1 MKPFLTAEWRK
12 LLVINYEVDA
22 AILHPYLPFGTEL
35 DLFEGK
41 CYVSLIGFMFLNTK
55 VKGIRFPGLCDFEE
69 VNLRF
74 YVRRI
79 VNGEWRRGVVFIREL
94 VPKKILAMVANLFY
108 KEHYKAVP
116 MSHQLEKLN
125 DKIKIKYWWKYADVV
140 NSISVTTQPTKQG
153 LLNGSEAHFILE
165 HYYGYTK
172 VSESKTYEYEVKHP
186 VWEIYSVIDYLVD
199 VNFEVNYGKDFS
211 FLNNQSPCSV
221 YVAEGSEIS
230 VMDKINYKL

>member
-22 AILHPYLPFGTEL
+22 EVLLPYLPVGTEL
-35 DLFEGK
+35 DLFEEK

-55 VKGIRFPGLCDFEE
+55 VKGISAPGLRNFEE

-74 YVRRI
+74 YVKRK
-79 VNGEWRRGVVFIREL
+79 VNNEWRRGVVFIKEL
-94 VPKKILAMVANLFY
+94 VPNKILAMVANLFY

-116 MSHQLEKLN
+116 MNHQIELLPNKM
-125 DKIKIKYWWKYADVV
+125 KIKYMWKYAEGE
-140 NSISVTTQPTKQG
+140 NSISVITKSTKQG
-153 LLNGSEAHFILE
+153 LLDGSEAHFILE

-172 VSESKTYEYEVKHP
+172 VSENETYEYEVKHP
-186 VWEIYSVIDYLVD
+186 VWEIYLVSDFLVD

-211 FLNNQSPCSV
+211 FLNNQNPCSV